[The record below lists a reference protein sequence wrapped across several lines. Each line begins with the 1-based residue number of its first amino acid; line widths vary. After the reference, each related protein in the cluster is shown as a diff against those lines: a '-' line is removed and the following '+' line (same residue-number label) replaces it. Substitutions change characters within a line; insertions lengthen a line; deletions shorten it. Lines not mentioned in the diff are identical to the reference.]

1 MLDVFTFL
9 VMFVIVA
16 ATIFLL
22 VRLGGL
28 PGKIAR
34 DRNHPQADAIRVCG
48 WLGLATLGLLWPI
61 ALIWSCTKPSTVPS
75 GAAQFSREK
84 ELSDQ
89 IAELRAKVWELEN
102 ELDRSRHAKGGGERC

>member
-9 VMFVIVA
+9 VMFMIVA

-22 VRLGGL
+22 LKLGGL

-61 ALIWSCTKPSTVPS
+61 AFVWSFTKPSVIASPAGQAS
-75 GAAQFSREK
+75 QEGRLSAQIV
-84 ELSDQ
+84 ELHARVSVL
-89 IAELRAKVWELEN
+89 ESELE
-102 ELDRSRHAKGGGERC
+102 RRGGENGRT

>member
-9 VMFVIVA
+9 VMFMIVA

-22 VRLGGL
+22 LKLGGL

-61 ALIWSCTKPSTVPS
+61 ALIWSFTKPSVISSPPGQAS
-75 GAAQFSREK
+75 QEGKLFA
-84 ELSDQ
+84 Q
-89 IAELRAKVWELEN
+89 IAELQAKVSELESGL
-102 ELDRSRHAKGGGERC
+102 ERRGLEKGRA

>member
-9 VMFVIVA
+9 VMFMIVA

-22 VRLGGL
+22 LKLGGL

-61 ALIWSCTKPSTVPS
+61 AFVWSFTKPSVIASPAGQAS
-75 GAAQFSREK
+75 QDGKLSAQIV
-84 ELSDQ
+84 ELQ
-89 IAELRAKVWELEN
+89 AKVSVLESELERRGREN
-102 ELDRSRHAKGGGERC
+102 GRT